1 MVVKNKPILV
11 GAPIK
16 QKDVNANSV
25 LLLRGDYDV
34 VEKEEVVTSSAR
46 SLNIN
51 RNTGLTFKRDKKCK
65 LVKSHT
71 RMPARV
77 LSEKERKVRRE
88 MEEMFDLVHESS

>member
-71 RMPARV
+71 R
-77 LSEKERKVRRE
+77 SEKERKVRRE